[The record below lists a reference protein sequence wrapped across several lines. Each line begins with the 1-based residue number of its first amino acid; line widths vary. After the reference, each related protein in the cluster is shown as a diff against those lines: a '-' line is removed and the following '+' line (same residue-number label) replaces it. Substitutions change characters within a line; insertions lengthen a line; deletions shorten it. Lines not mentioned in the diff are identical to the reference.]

1 MPNKLTSI
9 LRKMFH
15 SAISAEILRICKV
28 TTEFQDFIK
37 SAKVEITRIMKPHE
51 KGSIE
56 TI

>member
-37 SAKVEITRIMKPHE
+37 FAKVEITRIMKPHE